1 VDRRESRR
9 GREVCGDVMKNT
21 LDEPFIFCP
30 RCLRTSTVRVQ
41 DSKIEVDVGSP
52 GDGTIGYSQVIT
64 KMYIDCY
71 CEHCKIVFRLI
82 PTTLKP
88 IVFR

>member
-1 VDRRESRR
+1 
-9 GREVCGDVMKNT
+9 MKDT

-30 RCLRTSTVRVQ
+30 SCLRTSTVRVQ

>member
-1 VDRRESRR
+1 
-9 GREVCGDVMKNT
+9 MKET

-41 DSKIEVDVGSP
+41 DSKIELGISSP
-52 GDGTIGYSQVIT
+52 GDGTVGSSRVIS

-82 PTTLKP
+82 PTELKP
-88 IVFR
+88 IIFR